1 MAAQGE
7 ALRVLADADVLMRV
21 LLRKGELDDPRS
33 AFFIRDNERDTGLSV
48 NFDMTPEECKAQACF
63 NKTYGVR
70 SLLVESVKA
79 VNLQVVPDDVNHANI
94 TGIPHKEED
103 PRRAEFL
110 AGELLRV
117 SELLLAGLQKNLP

>member
-79 VNLQVVPDDVNHANI
+79 VNLKVVPDDVNHANT

-117 SELLLAGLQKNLP
+117 SELLLAGLQK